1 VRNVMIICLVL
12 LSFSNTSHAARGCI
26 QLVSEFLEKKDK
38 DVDVFYYGGHDFAD
52 AVFVAEYH
60 GVEIGSLTYDLD
72 RREDHL
78 TNVFIELVRT
88 HTGYRKSG
96 VQDLLYRKVVQLEQ
110 PGKISLMM
118 GDTNK
123 TIFLKAM
130 GKHLFPTPFSMIDEF
145 NYTRMVENY
154 LVKNYSSIPR
164 SVLREAAKETPANK
178 SARKLG
184 YKLCGL
190 KLSAAKNRNTGK
202 MFLRIGMTSCNKSY

>member
-1 VRNVMIICLVL
+1 VLIVKIICVL
-12 LSFSNTSHAARGCI
+12 LMFNVSQVFAARGCA
-26 QLVSEFLEKKDK
+26 QLIGEFLEKADK
-38 DVDVFYYGGHDFAD
+38 NVDVFYYGGHDFAD
-52 AVFVAEYH
+52 AIFTVEYH

-78 TNVFIELVRT
+78 TNVYIELVRT
-88 HTGYRKSG
+88 KEGYHKFG
-96 VQDLLYRKVVQLEQ
+96 VQDLLYRKVVELEQ

-123 TIFLKAM
+123 TVFLEAM
-130 GKHLFPTPFSMIDEF
+130 GKKLFDMPFTQDE
-145 NYTRMVENY
+145 YSYARMVEKY
-154 LVKNYSSIPR
+154 LIKNYSSIPR
-164 SVLREAAKETPANK
+164 AVLREAAKETPAHK

-190 KLSAAKNRNTGK
+190 KLSTAKNRDTGK